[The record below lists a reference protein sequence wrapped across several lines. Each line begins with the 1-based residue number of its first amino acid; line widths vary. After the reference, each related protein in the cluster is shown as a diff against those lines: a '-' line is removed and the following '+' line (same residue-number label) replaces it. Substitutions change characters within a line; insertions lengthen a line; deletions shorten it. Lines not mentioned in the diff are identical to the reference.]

1 MTGLRHRL
9 GPIELM
15 PGVTRL
21 NAITKLYASFVTVA
35 CLTGMSLLQG
45 YILTVH
51 LELPR
56 GIQGT
61 VSGDLSFWTEIV
73 MVLMFIPFG
82 ILADRVGRRPMRSEM

>member
-1 MTGLRHRL
+1 MAEVNQKL

-56 GIQGT
+56 RIQGT
-61 VSGDLSFWTEIV
+61 PEICHSGPKSSWC
-73 MVLMFIPFG
+73 
-82 ILADRVGRRPMRSEM
+82 